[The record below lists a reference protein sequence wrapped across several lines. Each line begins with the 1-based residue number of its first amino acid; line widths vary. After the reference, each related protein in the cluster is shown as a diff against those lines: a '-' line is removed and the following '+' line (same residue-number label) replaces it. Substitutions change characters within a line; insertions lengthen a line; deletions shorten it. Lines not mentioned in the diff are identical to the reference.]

1 MKKRYQEI
9 KDAQIHSV
17 KYVNDPAAAKQYH
30 DLFLEVIQR
39 IVDEEISKKSE
50 DLSPCSTR
58 SSDKLSDVQRL

>member
-9 KDAQIHSV
+9 QDAQIHSV

-39 IVDEEISKKSE
+39 IIEEE
-50 DLSPCSTR
+50 M
-58 SSDKLSDVQRL
+58 DKQNQELP